1 MNSLEN
7 NDPNAEKEIH
17 ALIEEWSKY
26 LHEKN
31 ADRLVQKYTNETV
44 TFDVGT
50 QRKGQQQI
58 KQLWVDCFPYFQGDV
73 NIERK
78 NLTVHV
84 EGNLAIMHCYSK
96 LSADTAPSKD
106 QSLWVRSTVCYRK
119 IEEQWK
125 VIHDHISV
133 PVDFM
138 EGKPI
143 QISESDIV

>member
-1 MNSLEN
+1 MSSLVK
-7 NDPNAEKEIH
+7 NDVTGEKEIH
-17 ALIEEWSKY
+17 ALIKEWTNF

-31 ADRLVQKYTNETV
+31 ADGLVQDYTEEAV

-50 QRKGQQQI
+50 QRKGQQAI
-58 KQLWVDCFPYFQGDV
+58 KQLWLDCFPYFEGDAHM
-73 NIERK
+73 ERK

-84 EGNLAIMHCYSK
+84 EGNLAIMHCYCR
-96 LSADTAPSKD
+96 LWADTSPPKEQAP
-106 QSLWVRSTVCYRK
+106 WIRTTVCYRK
-119 IEEQWK
+119 INDQWK

-143 QISESDIV
+143 QISENEIV